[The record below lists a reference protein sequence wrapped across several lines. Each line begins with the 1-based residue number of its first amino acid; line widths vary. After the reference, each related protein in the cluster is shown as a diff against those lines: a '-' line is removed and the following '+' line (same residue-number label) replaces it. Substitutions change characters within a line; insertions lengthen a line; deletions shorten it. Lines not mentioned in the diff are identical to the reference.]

1 MEKDADQDSIP
12 ETTLVAKAVGS
23 YSFDLD
29 FLEYPV
35 DADTAPLEEPVEVD
49 TAPLEEAPVDVDI
62 LEEPVEVDTAHLE
75 EAHGRLETLA
85 TLFEYYENNPA
96 PAPP

>member
-1 MEKDADQDSIP
+1 MAKK
-12 ETTLVAKAVGS
+12 VASGKKGKKG
-23 YSFDLD
+23 FGI
-29 FLEYPV
+29 LEAPV
-35 DADTAPLEEPVEVD
+35 DVD
-49 TAPLEEAPVDVDI
+49 AAPLEEAPVDVDI
-62 LEEPVEVDTAHLE
+62 LEEPADVDTTPLE